1 MDPWFQ
7 NLVSLLVVTV
17 AGAYLL
23 HRGVQFYLSLKTKS
37 GSRCGG
43 CSSCGTGEASPY
55 TIQRKTKPQITQ
67 ITQIKDIESR
77 GDE

>member
-7 NLVSLLVVTV
+7 NLVSLFVVTL

-43 CSSCGTGEASPY
+43 CSSCGTDEASPN
-55 TIQRKTKPQITQ
+55 TIQTKKKPQITQ
-67 ITQIKDIESR
+67 ITQIKDKR
-77 GDE
+77 

>member
-7 NLVSLLVVTV
+7 NLVSLLVVALAAV
-17 AGAYLL
+17 YLL
-23 HRGVQFYLSLKTKS
+23 RRGRRFYLSLKTKS

-43 CSSCGTGEASPY
+43 CSSCGTDEASPN
-55 TIQRKTKPQITQ
+55 TIQTKKKPQITQ

-77 GDE
+77 GDD